1 MAWFKAVDVGTL
13 LDGAKAE
20 ADANMAEKRNAQ
32 NFILV
37 YQSRCYVCTGT
48 RDLCMLVSFVAEN
61 LVSCY
66 GDEGC
71 PIASTSQHQ
80 LRSKKAQMRTHVY
93 SKRDIFVRVFSGDD
107 RPRGDC

>member
-1 MAWFKAVDVGTL
+1 MYVLGQETCVCWLAL
-13 LDGAKAE
+13 SQ
-20 ADANMAEKRNAQ
+20 R
-32 NFILV
+32 IL
-37 YQSRCYVCTGT
+37 C
-48 RDLCMLVSFVAEN
+48 LVTATK
-61 LVSCY
+61 
-66 GDEGC
+66 GC

>member
-66 GDEGC
+66 GDEGVSDRKY
-71 PIASTSQHQ
+71 ITTSTTKQESTNANARLFQTRYFCACLQ
-80 LRSKKAQMRTHVY
+80 W
-93 SKRDIFVRVFSGDD
+93 
-107 RPRGDC
+107 